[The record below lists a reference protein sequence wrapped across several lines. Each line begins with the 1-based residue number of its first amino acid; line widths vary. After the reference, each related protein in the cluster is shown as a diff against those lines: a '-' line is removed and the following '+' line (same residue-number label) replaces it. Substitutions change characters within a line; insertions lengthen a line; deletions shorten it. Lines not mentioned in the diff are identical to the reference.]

1 MNEDK
6 EIKIMLIITFVVFT
20 FVAFITLWCNTS
32 EKYYYEYIDLDNN
45 KGIAVDCS
53 YKFVQGKAGGQ
64 GSPVCILP
72 EGTVIQVKQYT
83 RIIKE

>member
-6 EIKIMLIITFVVFT
+6 EIKIMLIIASIAFMIIVFIA
-20 FVAFITLWCNTS
+20 VWGDTS

-83 RIIKE
+83 KIIKE